1 MEIVGLAVVI
11 VVVFFYAIAFLMSF
25 GKSQRFE
32 AKTINGQ
39 TLDEDIAENLVSDN
53 YVYFQ
58 GNTQRTIGKKDP
70 ISLRDYRNEVKR
82 KKGLGNGIIN
92 AIVWVFY
99 AVIALLLISGIFFRA
114 SGEQVYIGD
123 STFMVIQSGSMSEK
137 NKANTWLYDGS
148 IDETRL
154 NYQIQT
160 YDLISISKIA
170 APEDIKKYDV
180 VAYKA
185 ADGSIICHRVIA
197 VNVIDGNYY
206 YQFRGDANNAS
217 SDYET
222 LGANPTSTL
231 HSGLSFDLMVG
242 KYTGFHNLPLG
253 LMIEYFRSDIGLI
266 CLASGLIAVGFF
278 YYFDDK
284 VNRTYDVREDF
295 VAGKLDESADRRY
308 KWYLC
313 YYRTSKAYRS
323 LTSEIYID

>member
-1 MEIVGLAVVI
+1 
-11 VVVFFYAIAFLMSF
+11 
-25 GKSQRFE
+25 
-32 AKTINGQ
+32 
-39 TLDEDIAENLVSDN
+39 
-53 YVYFQ
+53 
-58 GNTQRTIGKKDP
+58 
-70 ISLRDYRNEVKR
+70 
-82 KKGLGNGIIN
+82 
-92 AIVWVFY
+92 
-99 AVIALLLISGIFFRA
+99 
-114 SGEQVYIGD
+114 GEQVYIGD